1 MLLAPPRERQDDRVA
16 CARRPIVASCRSSAM
31 PLYEYRC
38 TSCKKRV
45 TILTL
50 RASEAVDAVCDRCGK
65 RTLERLMSRFAMGRS
80 EESRLESL
88 SDPSN
93 LSGLDENDP
102 ASVARWMKKMSREM
116 GDEVGG
122 GSDVDEM
129 ADEMASGSLEDS
141 GGGDDGDAGC

>member
-1 MLLAPPRERQDDRVA
+1 
-16 CARRPIVASCRSSAM
+16 M

-65 RTLERLMSRFAMGRS
+65 RTLERLLSRFAMGRS
-80 EESRLESL
+80 EEARLESL
-88 SDPSN
+88 ADPAN

-102 ASVARWMKKMSREM
+102 ASVARWMKRMSSEM

-122 GSDVDEM
+122 GSDIDEM
-129 ADEMASGSLEDS
+129 AEEMATGADASDNGTEDPSGE
-141 GGGDDGDAGC
+141 

>member
-1 MLLAPPRERQDDRVA
+1 
-16 CARRPIVASCRSSAM
+16 M

-50 RASEAVDAVCDRCGK
+50 RASETVDEVCDKCGA

-80 EESRLESL
+80 DEARLDAL
-88 SDPSN
+88 ADPSN

-102 ASVARWMKKMSREM
+102 GSVARWMKKMSREM
-116 GDEVGG
+116 GDEAGDA
-122 GSDVDEM
+122 SEIDAM
-129 ADEMASGSLEDS
+129 ADEMASG
-141 GGGDDGDAGC
+141 GDDD

>member
-1 MLLAPPRERQDDRVA
+1 
-16 CARRPIVASCRSSAM
+16 M

-50 RASEAVDAVCDRCGK
+50 RVSEAVDAVCDRCGA
-65 RTLERLMSRFAMGRS
+65 RTLERLMSRFAMGRT
-80 EESRLESL
+80 EESRLDSL
-88 SDPSN
+88 ADPSN

-102 ASVARWMKKMSREM
+102 ASTARWMKRMSREM

-122 GSDVDEM
+122 GSEIEQM
-129 ADEMASGSLEDS
+129 ADEMAAGGSADDDDGGSGDL
-141 GGGDDGDAGC
+141 GDD

>member
-1 MLLAPPRERQDDRVA
+1 
-16 CARRPIVASCRSSAM
+16 M

-50 RASEAVDAVCDRCGK
+50 RASEAVEAVCDKCGGQ
-65 RTLERLMSRFAMGRS
+65 TLERLMSRFALGRS
-80 EESRLESL
+80 EESRMEAL

-102 ASVARWMKKMSREM
+102 ASMARWMKKMGREM
-116 GDEVGG
+116 GDEIGDVG
-122 GSDVDEM
+122 DIDAM
-129 ADEMASGSLEDS
+129 ADEMASGSTGDD
-141 GGGDDGDAGC
+141 GAGDDGD

>member
-1 MLLAPPRERQDDRVA
+1 
-16 CARRPIVASCRSSAM
+16 M

-38 TSCKKRV
+38 ASCKKRV

-50 RASEAVDAVCDRCGK
+50 RASEAVDAVCDRCGA

-80 EESRLESL
+80 DESRLESL

-102 ASVARWMKKMSREM
+102 SSMAKWMKKMSREM

-122 GSDVDEM
+122 GSDIDEMVDEM
-129 ADEMASGSLEDS
+129 AAGGSADPSGHDEGNDDGGASGSGD
-141 GGGDDGDAGC
+141 GGDD

>member
-1 MLLAPPRERQDDRVA
+1 
-16 CARRPIVASCRSSAM
+16 M

-45 TILTL
+45 TLLTL
-50 RASEAVDAVCDRCGK
+50 RASERVDEVCDRCGA

-80 EESRLESL
+80 DEARMEAL

-102 ASVARWMKKMSREM
+102 GSVARWMKRMSREM
-116 GDEVGG
+116 GEEVGG
-122 GSDVDEM
+122 GGDVDEM
-129 ADEMASGSLEDS
+129 ADQMASGSFADEA
-141 GGGDDGDAGC
+141 GGGDDGGSDAADD

>member
-1 MLLAPPRERQDDRVA
+1 
-16 CARRPIVASCRSSAM
+16 M

-50 RASEAVDAVCDRCGK
+50 RASEAVDAVCDRCGA
-65 RTLERLMSRFAMGRS
+65 RTLERLMSRFAMGRT
-80 EESRLESL
+80 EEARRDAL

-102 ASVARWMKKMSREM
+102 ASMAKWMKRMSREM

-122 GSDVDEM
+122 GSEIDEM
-129 ADEMASGSLEDS
+129 VDEMASGGGDDDDAGGS
-141 GGGDDGDAGC
+141 GGGDDA

>member
-1 MLLAPPRERQDDRVA
+1 
-16 CARRPIVASCRSSAM
+16 M

-38 TSCKKRV
+38 ASCKKRV

-50 RASEAVDAVCDRCGK
+50 RASEQVDAVCDHCGA

-80 EESRLESL
+80 DEARMDALA
-88 SDPSN
+88 DPSN

-122 GSDVDEM
+122 GGDIDEM
-129 ADEMASGSLEDS
+129 ADEMASGGLAGDSDSSDDS
-141 GGGDDGDAGC
+141 GGGDDGGAD

>member
-1 MLLAPPRERQDDRVA
+1 
-16 CARRPIVASCRSSAM
+16 M

-50 RASEAVDAVCDRCGK
+50 RASEAVDEVCDRCGA

-80 EESRLESL
+80 DESRLESL
-88 SDPSN
+88 TDPSS

-102 ASVARWMKKMSREM
+102 GSVARWMKKMSREM

-122 GSDVDEM
+122 GSDIDEM
-129 ADEMASGSLEDS
+129 ADEMASGSFDDDTGSEDAGGDS
-141 GGGDDGDAGC
+141 GGDDSGAD

>member
-1 MLLAPPRERQDDRVA
+1 
-16 CARRPIVASCRSSAM
+16 M

-38 TSCKKRV
+38 TRCKKRV

-50 RASEAVDAVCDRCGK
+50 RASAAVDEVCDRCGA
-65 RTLERLMSRFAMGRS
+65 RTLERLPSRFAMGRS

-88 SDPSN
+88 ADPSH

-116 GDEVGG
+116 GEDVGD

-129 ADEMASGSLEDS
+129 AEEMASGSFDADAGDDS
-141 GGGDDGDAGC
+141 GSDDSGAD

>member
-1 MLLAPPRERQDDRVA
+1 
-16 CARRPIVASCRSSAM
+16 M

-38 TSCKKRV
+38 ASCKKRV

-80 EESRLESL
+80 EEARLESL
-88 SDPSN
+88 ADPSN

-102 ASVARWMKKMSREM
+102 ASVARWMKRMSSEM

-122 GSDVDEM
+122 GSDIDEM
-129 ADEMASGSLEDS
+129 AEEMVTGGSTADA
-141 GGGDDGDAGC
+141 GGGDDDSGGD

>member
-1 MLLAPPRERQDDRVA
+1 
-16 CARRPIVASCRSSAM
+16 M

-45 TILTL
+45 TLLTL
-50 RASEAVDAVCDRCGK
+50 RASEPVDEVCDRCGA

-80 EESRLESL
+80 DESRMESL
-88 SDPSN
+88 ADPSN

-102 ASVARWMKKMSREM
+102 ASVARWMKRMSREM

-122 GSDVDEM
+122 GSEIDEM
-129 ADEMASGSLEDS
+129 ADEMASGSFEDHDDEA
-141 GGGDDGDAGC
+141 GGAAGGDGDTE

>member
-1 MLLAPPRERQDDRVA
+1 
-16 CARRPIVASCRSSAM
+16 M

-50 RASEAVDAVCDRCGK
+50 RASETVDEVCDRCGA

-88 SDPSN
+88 TDPST

-122 GSDVDEM
+122 GGEIDEM
-129 ADEMASGSLEDS
+129 ADEMASGSFEDAGDS
-141 GGGDDGDAGC
+141 GGGDDTGGGDDAGGD

>member
-1 MLLAPPRERQDDRVA
+1 
-16 CARRPIVASCRSSAM
+16 M

-50 RASEAVDAVCDRCGK
+50 RASEAVDAVCDRCGA
-65 RTLERLMSRFAMGRS
+65 RTLERLMSRFAMGRT
-80 EESRLESL
+80 EESRLDSL
-88 SDPSN
+88 ADPSN

-102 ASVARWMKKMSREM
+102 ASTARWMKRMSREM

-122 GSDVDEM
+122 GSEIDEM
-129 ADEMASGSLEDS
+129 AEEMAAGGSADDDDDGS
-141 GGGDDGDAGC
+141 DDPGGD

>member
-1 MLLAPPRERQDDRVA
+1 
-16 CARRPIVASCRSSAM
+16 M

-38 TSCKKRV
+38 TSCRKRV

-50 RASEAVDAVCDRCGK
+50 RASETVDAVCEHCGA

-80 EESRLESL
+80 EESRLDAL
-88 SDPSN
+88 ADPSN

-102 ASVARWMKKMSREM
+102 GSVARWMKRMSREM

-122 GSDVDEM
+122 GSDIDEM
-129 ADEMASGSLEDS
+129 AEEMAA
-141 GGGDDGDAGC
+141 GGDTSPGDTGESDTDE

>member
-1 MLLAPPRERQDDRVA
+1 LLKL
-16 CARRPIVASCRSSAM
+16 RSTM

-50 RASEAVDAVCDRCGK
+50 RASEEVDAVCDRCGA

-80 EESRLESL
+80 DEARLESL
-88 SDPSN
+88 SDPSH

-102 ASVARWMKKMSREM
+102 SSMAKWMKRMSREM

-122 GSDVDEM
+122 GSDIDEMVDEM
-129 ADEMASGSLEDS
+129 AAGGSAPDDGPDDGGTSGS
-141 GGGDDGDAGC
+141 DDGSDD

>member
-1 MLLAPPRERQDDRVA
+1 
-16 CARRPIVASCRSSAM
+16 M

-50 RASEAVDAVCDRCGK
+50 RASETVDEVCDRCGA
-65 RTLERLMSRFAMGRS
+65 RTLERVMSRFAMGRS

-88 SDPSN
+88 TDPSS

-102 ASVARWMKKMSREM
+102 ASVARWMKKMNREM

-122 GSDVDEM
+122 GGDVDEM
-129 ADEMASGSLEDS
+129 AEEMASGSFDDDA
-141 GGGDDGDAGC
+141 GGGDSGDD

>member
-1 MLLAPPRERQDDRVA
+1 
-16 CARRPIVASCRSSAM
+16 M

-45 TILTL
+45 TLLTL
-50 RASEAVDAVCDRCGK
+50 RASESVDEVCDRCGA

-80 EESRLESL
+80 DEARMNALA
-88 SDPSN
+88 DPSN

-102 ASVARWMKKMSREM
+102 GSVARWMKKMGREM

-122 GSDVDEM
+122 GSEIEEM
-129 ADEMASGSLEDS
+129 ADEMAAGSLGEDGDDGGGGDS
-141 GGGDDGDAGC
+141 GGGDE

>member
-1 MLLAPPRERQDDRVA
+1 
-16 CARRPIVASCRSSAM
+16 M

-50 RASEAVDAVCDRCGK
+50 RASEEVDAVCDHCGA

-80 EESRLESL
+80 DEARMDTLA
-88 SDPSN
+88 DPSH

-102 ASVARWMKKMSREM
+102 SSVARWMKKMSREM

-122 GSDVDEM
+122 GGDIDEM
-129 ADEMASGSLEDS
+129 ADEMASGGLADDGDS
-141 GGGDDGDAGC
+141 GGDDGGSGAD

>member
-1 MLLAPPRERQDDRVA
+1 
-16 CARRPIVASCRSSAM
+16 M

-50 RASEAVDAVCDRCGK
+50 RASEAVDAVCDRCGA
-65 RTLERLMSRFAMGRS
+65 RTLERLMSRFAMGRT
-80 EESRLESL
+80 EESRLDSL
-88 SDPSN
+88 ADPSN

-102 ASVARWMKKMSREM
+102 ASTARWMKRMSREM

-122 GSDVDEM
+122 GSEIDEM
-129 ADEMASGSLEDS
+129 AEEMAAGGSDNDDDGGSGDL
-141 GGGDDGDAGC
+141 GGD

>member
-1 MLLAPPRERQDDRVA
+1 
-16 CARRPIVASCRSSAM
+16 M

-50 RASEAVDAVCDRCGK
+50 RVGEQVDAVCDRCGS

-80 EESRLESL
+80 EEARLDAL
-88 SDPSN
+88 ADPSS

-102 ASVARWMKKMSREM
+102 ASVARWMKRMGREM
-116 GDEVGG
+116 GDEMG
-122 GSDVDEM
+122 DAADIDAMAEEM
-129 ADEMASGSLEDS
+129 AA
-141 GGGDDGDAGC
+141 GGGDDEAGGDE

>member
-1 MLLAPPRERQDDRVA
+1 
-16 CARRPIVASCRSSAM
+16 M

-50 RASEAVDAVCDRCGK
+50 RASEAVDAVCDRCGA

-80 EESRLESL
+80 EESRLDAL
-88 SDPSN
+88 ADPSN
-93 LSGLDENDP
+93 LSGLDESDP
-102 ASVARWMKKMSREM
+102 ASMARWMKRMGREM

-122 GSDVDEM
+122 GSEIDEM
-129 ADEMASGSLEDS
+129 AEEMAAGGSTDD
-141 GGGDDGDAGC
+141 DDGGSGDPGSD

>member
-1 MLLAPPRERQDDRVA
+1 MTRGAARLRPFDDRRKL
-16 CARRPIVASCRSSAM
+16 RRPM

-38 TSCKKRV
+38 TTCKKRV

-50 RASEAVDAVCDRCGK
+50 RASEAVDAVCDKCGA

-80 EESRLESL
+80 DEARMDAL
-88 SDPSN
+88 SDPSH

-102 ASVARWMKKMSREM
+102 KSVARWMKKMSREM

-122 GSDVDEM
+122 GGDIDEM
-129 ADEMASGSLEDS
+129 AEEMASGGVGDDDG
-141 GGGDDGDAGC
+141 GGGDDTAGE